1 MEKIAVRGKD
11 VKKVFT
17 RRVIFEKINFEL
29 TNGDSLAIIGPNGS
43 GKSTLVKIISGVL
56 SPTSGSVEIIVNG
69 KALKLEERYRVV
81 GFVSPYLQLYD
92 EFTGLEN
99 LRLCSRVRGLSN
111 TAERMDQLLEQV
123 NLFHRKNDDVRTY
136 SSGMKQRL
144 KYAFALLH
152 QPPLLILDEPSSNL
166 DSEGITAVH
175 SIIER
180 QKQEGILILATNDA
194 KEMQLCNKVIDLNV
208 LGCSA

>member
-1 MEKIAVRGKD
+1 
-11 VKKVFT
+11 
-17 RRVIFEKINFEL
+17 
-29 TNGDSLAIIGPNGS
+29 
-43 GKSTLVKIISGVL
+43 
-56 SPTSGSVEIIVNG
+56 
-69 KALKLEERYRVV
+69 
-81 GFVSPYLQLYD
+81 
-92 EFTGLEN
+92 
-99 LRLCSRVRGLSN
+99 
-111 TAERMDQLLEQV
+111 
-123 NLFHRKNDDVRTY
+123 
-136 SSGMKQRL
+136 MKQRL